1 MVEEIGHPSATKSP
15 LMTPFHLGLS
25 SSAIP
30 HVDISPE
37 DVILTSILCP
47 IELYFSKIHF
57 AEAV

>member
-1 MVEEIGHPSATKSP
+1 
-15 LMTPFHLGLS
+15 MTPFHLGLS